1 MANMEDRWKFGIR
14 GILDAANVESNKIS
28 GRRYD
33 PITGHDAIITTVGS
47 DFKVLIGDSGDRISN
62 DPPPFYLSSLAHLSS
77 FLFLILP
84 YKIKQV
90 RTYIISIKLRISLLK
105 NVKSFLFLC
114 ISKVVFHCY

>member
-1 MANMEDRWKFGIR
+1 MEKFGIR

-62 DPPPFYLSSLAHLSS
+62 DPPPPISRPSPIFPPSSSLSS
-77 FLFLILP
+77 
-84 YKIKQV
+84 
-90 RTYIISIKLRISLLK
+90 RTRSNKY
-105 NVKSFLFLC
+105 V
-114 ISKVVFHCY
+114 HT